1 MLNKSTG
8 DVVGMKEELGR
19 MLASVITLRGAR
31 GRGVWGV
38 RYSRRMLGGA
48 LGLK

>member
-19 MLASVITLRGAR
+19 MLASVITLRGAQ
-31 GRGVWGV
+31 GGGLGTLGIK
-38 RYSRRMLGGA
+38 YSMLGGD
-48 LGLK
+48 

>member
-31 GRGVWGV
+31 GGRG
-38 RYSRRMLGGA
+38 GGS
-48 LGLK
+48 GG